1 MKKLILSFLN
11 DQVPATRRYLMR
23 MTGLSDRR
31 IRRAIEEIKRE
42 VPVISHSGT
51 AGYRLA
57 KDIAKMD
64 AEERQAELDE
74 ISHTLNEIEAR
85 KRSYGKQERVLI
97 AYKKQLERVLRNG

>member
-1 MKKLILSFLN
+1 MN
-11 DQVPATRRYLMR
+11 
-23 MTGLSDRR
+23 
-31 IRRAIEEIKRE
+31 
-42 VPVISHSGT
+42 
-51 AGYRLA
+51 
-57 KDIAKMD
+57 